1 MNRAAS
7 TSTAAQS
14 TLCGAS
20 MERRASPP
28 GPTET
33 RWDCGVIP
41 VFPAIALKALKLLSG
56 TDTSLL
62 ELCNLIRADLAF
74 STAVLRIA
82 NSPLVA
88 FSRDVTSV
96 LQASMLLGFQ
106 RLRSM
111 VITVGLKT
119 YLKDSFT
126 PLMIS
131 CWRHSLACA
140 ILSERS
146 AKMTMTMDSL
156 DNDFA
161 YTAGLLHDIGRVAL
175 ITVMPDSYAR
185 VIECGANTPLDVLQN
200 ERNFCGI
207 DHCDAGRSL
216 MTAWNLP
223 PAFIEIAAAHH
234 DPERLL
240 PETLSLISISCALAD
255 SLGFAVVPCQV
266 GPSYAEILARF
277 PDPAQLQFPATAKEL
292 ARDIANEISALESA

>member
-1 MNRAAS
+1 MNRAVG
-7 TSTAAQS
+7 TSTATQS
-14 TLCGAS
+14 TQRKAS

-28 GPTET
+28 GQTET
-33 RWDCGVIP
+33 RWDSGVIP
-41 VFPAIALKALKLLSG
+41 VFPTIALKALKLLSG

-62 ELCNLIRADLAF
+62 ELCNLVRADLAF
-74 STAVLRIA
+74 STAILRIA

-106 RLRSM
+106 RLQSV

-119 YLKDSFT
+119 YLGDSFT

-146 AKMTMTMDSL
+146 AKMTMASF
-156 DNDFA
+156 DNDLA

-223 PAFIEIAAAHH
+223 PEFIEIAATHH

-240 PETLSLISISCALAD
+240 PETHLLISISCALAD
-255 SLGFAVVPCQV
+255 SLGFAVIPCQS
-266 GPSYAEILARF
+266 GPSYTEILARF
-277 PDPAQLQFPATAKEL
+277 PDPAQLQFPATAEEL
-292 ARDIANEISALESA
+292 ARDLANEISALESA

>member
-1 MNRAAS
+1 
-7 TSTAAQS
+7 
-14 TLCGAS
+14 
-20 MERRASPP
+20 MERRESPP
-28 GPTET
+28 GQTEM
-33 RWDCGVIP
+33 RWDSGVIP

-74 STAVLRIA
+74 STAILRIA

-88 FSRDVTSV
+88 FSRNVTSV

-106 RLRSM
+106 RLRSV

-119 YLKDSFT
+119 YLGDSFT

-146 AKMTMTMDSL
+146 AKMTMASL

-161 YTAGLLHDIGRVAL
+161 YTAGLLHDIGRIAL

-200 ERNFCGI
+200 EHNFCGI

-216 MTAWNLP
+216 MTAWNFP
-223 PAFIEIAAAHH
+223 PEFIEIAAAHH
-234 DPERLL
+234 DPETLL
-240 PETLSLISISCALAD
+240 PETHLLISISCALAD
-255 SLGFAVVPCQV
+255 SLGFAAVPCQSS
-266 GPSYAEILARF
+266 PSYTEILARF
-277 PDPAQLQFPATAKEL
+277 PDPAQLQFPATAEEL

>member
-1 MNRAAS
+1 MNRAAG

-14 TLCGAS
+14 TQRGAS
-20 MERRASPP
+20 MERRAFPP
-28 GPTET
+28 GQTET
-33 RWDCGVIP
+33 RWDSGVIP

-74 STAVLRIA
+74 STAILRIA
-82 NSPLVA
+82 NSPVVA
-88 FSRDVTSV
+88 FSRDVTNV

-106 RLRSM
+106 RLRSI

-119 YLKDSFT
+119 YLGDSFT

-131 CWRHSLACA
+131 CWKHSLACA
-140 ILSERS
+140 ILSQRS
-146 AKMTMTMDSL
+146 AKMTSL

-223 PAFIEIAAAHH
+223 PEFIEIAAAHH
-234 DPERLL
+234 DPETLL
-240 PETLSLISISCALAD
+240 PETHLLISISCALAD
-255 SLGFAVVPCQV
+255 SLGFAVVPCQS
-266 GPSYAEILARF
+266 GPSYTEILARF
-277 PDPAQLQFPATAKEL
+277 PDPAQLPFPATAEEL

>member
-1 MNRAAS
+1 
-7 TSTAAQS
+7 
-14 TLCGAS
+14 

-28 GPTET
+28 GQTEA

-41 VFPAIALKALKLLSG
+41 IFPTIALEALKLLSG

-146 AKMTMTMDSL
+146 AKMTMTMTMASL

-175 ITVMPDSYAR
+175 ITLMPDSYAR
-185 VIECGANTPLDVLQN
+185 IIECGANTPLDVLQN

-223 PAFIEIAAAHH
+223 PAFIDIGARHH

-240 PETLSLISISCALAD
+240 PETHLLISISCALAD
-255 SLGFAVVPCQV
+255 SLGFAVVPCQS

-277 PDPAQLQFPATAKEL
+277 PDPAQLQFPDTAEEL

>member
-131 CWRHSLACA
+131 CWLHSLACA

-156 DNDFA
+156 DNDFS

-200 ERNFCGI
+200 ERNFCG
-207 DHCDAGRSL
+207 
-216 MTAWNLP
+216 
-223 PAFIEIAAAHH
+223 
-234 DPERLL
+234 
-240 PETLSLISISCALAD
+240 
-255 SLGFAVVPCQV
+255 
-266 GPSYAEILARF
+266 
-277 PDPAQLQFPATAKEL
+277 
-292 ARDIANEISALESA
+292 